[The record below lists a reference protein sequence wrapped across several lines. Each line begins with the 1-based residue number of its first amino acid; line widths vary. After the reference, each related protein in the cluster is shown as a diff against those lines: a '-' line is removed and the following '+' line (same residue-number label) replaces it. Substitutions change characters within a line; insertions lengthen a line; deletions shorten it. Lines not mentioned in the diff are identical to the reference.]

1 MLSVRLDWKLRVPS
15 RQQEQL
21 QPDKQSGLEQSKNE
35 AEHCEVVLV
44 SDIDVAVDADADGHD
59 ADAESL
65 VGNNV
70 EMGWVQA
77 FDELDK

>member
-44 SDIDVAVDADADGHD
+44 SDIDVAVDADYGHG
-59 ADAESL
+59 ADAENL
-65 VGNNV
+65 VENNV
-70 EMGWVQA
+70 EMSWVQA
-77 FDELDK
+77 FDELDR

>member
-1 MLSVRLDWKLRVPS
+1 MLSVRLDWKLRVPF

-21 QPDKQSGLEQSKNE
+21 QPDKRSGLEQSKNG

-44 SDIDVAVDADADGHD
+44 SDIDVAVDADGHD

-65 VGNNV
+65 VENSV